1 VTDLA
6 EPSDVDLTA
15 APGEGAPY
23 PRPQVRWAVVAGFGA
38 WSTLVWA
45 TRIRNI
51 WGDVLLST
59 DEKAMLTVVALVFV
73 GLGIGV
79 FFVGIS
85 LRRWFPQRS
94 DVIAVGVLGGWTLG
108 VWASRV
114 IDIAFGGDHEV
125 PFIVVHV
132 LLAVVSVGLA
142 AWSWSVVAEAREQ
155 APDIPAPG
163 DAAVDASDV
172 GLGSVPVEGQR

>member
-1 VTDLA
+1 MTDLA
-6 EPSDVDLTA
+6 ETPESPEAREAD
-15 APGEGAPY
+15 EIGAHA
-23 PRPQVRWAVVAGFGA
+23 RPHVRWWVVAGFGV

-132 LLAVVSVGLA
+132 LLAIVSVGLA
-142 AWSWSVVAEAREQ
+142 AWSWLVVAEARDGSPE
-155 APDIPAPG
+155 AVAAG
-163 DAAVDASDV
+163 DVRAKGADV
-172 GLGSVPVEGQR
+172 PLGSVPVEGQR